1 MNLEFISELAS
12 KLKIDRIELVEKDVL
27 LHQILIDLSKDLF
40 FSKNFVFKGGTCLI
54 KYHLG
59 YFRFSEDID
68 FTWKDQSRFRGSVK
82 AVRRELSPLID
93 QVGKILE
100 SIAEKRGLDFKCV
113 KSDNRYV
120 ELGGGNKTCTFKIW
134 YNPLEKRNT
143 SYIKVQI
150 NFVEIIHNQHEE
162 AKLHSMPHKRDEEMA
177 ALYDEYNEYSE
188 DIPFSVYSVK
198 EILSEKIRA
207 ILTRKGRKARD
218 FLDIYFIQKQFNI
231 KPSDVEKQSLE
242 KINHTLEH
250 YDKYQKNLEN
260 KKKQIEDNDI
270 FEWGME
276 KDLLL
281 KNVDETDFKKF
292 LDEFMQYLKEL
303 IKKLDING

>member
-1 MNLEFISELAS
+1 MNLEFISALAS
-12 KLKIDRIELVEKDVL
+12 KLGIDRVELVEKDVL
-27 LHQILIDLSKDLF
+27 LHQILTDLSKDPF

-54 KYHLG
+54 KHHLG

-82 AVRRELSPLID
+82 TVRRELSPVID
-93 QVGKILE
+93 QVGKIME
-100 SIAEKRGLDFKCV
+100 SVAEKRGLDFKCV

-134 YNPLEKRNT
+134 YSPLEKRNT

-150 NFVEIIHNQHEE
+150 NFVETVHTQHEE
-162 AKLHSMPHKRDEEMA
+162 AKLRSMPHKKDEEMA
-177 ALYDEYNEYSE
+177 ALYNEYNEYSD

-218 FLDIYFIQKQFNI
+218 FLDVYFIQKQFNI

-250 YDKYQKNLEN
+250 YDKYRKNLEN
-260 KKKQIEDNDI
+260 KKKQIEENNI

-281 KNVDETDFKKF
+281 TNINEADFEKF
-292 LDEFMQYLKEL
+292 LGEFMGYLKKL
-303 IKKLDING
+303 VKKLD